1 MTNDDEIAKLR
12 KEIETLE
19 TIDINTESFDQ
30 SFQNY
35 LDQILP
41 YYEIEGTSLA
51 PSEILQKCRPD
62 EYLAGK
68 IDFLS
73 ISIQGKK
80 SQLDDL
86 LTGDQ

>member
-1 MTNDDEIAKLR
+1 MTVDDEIAKLR
-12 KEIETLE
+12 KEIEALE
-19 TIDINTESFDQ
+19 TIDINTEWLDQ

-62 EYLAGK
+62 EYVAAK
-68 IDFLS
+68 IDFVSVL
-73 ISIQGKK
+73 IQGNK
-80 SQLDDL
+80 SQIADL
-86 LTGDQ
+86 LEGKQ